1 VFGMR
6 SSGILQ
12 MSTPILPAA
21 TTAPATRVL
30 IIEDEWKVA
39 DALRSGLE
47 GEGYEVE
54 VEASGES
61 AFFRMSTEPFDLIL
75 LDLTLPGRDGVA
87 ILKAMRAGGLNT
99 PVLIITARD
108 TLPDRVLGLN
118 SGADDYLV
126 KPFALEEVLAR
137 VRALLRRPAAP
148 RAAETVR
155 LSVVDLEVDLLARR
169 VSRGGAPIE
178 LTVREFELLEYLMR
192 HEGRVVSRGMLARD
206 VWRHVARSTTLD
218 NVVDVHIARLRRKV
232 DANQRT
238 KLIHTIRS
246 IGFML
251 REGEP

>member
-1 VFGMR
+1 
-6 SSGILQ
+6 
-12 MSTPILPAA
+12 MSTPIPSP
-21 TTAPATRVL
+21 TTTTLATRVL
-30 IIEDEWKVA
+30 IIEDESKVA
-39 DALRSGLE
+39 MALKSGLE
-47 GEGYEVE
+47 GEGYQVDVE
-54 VEASGES
+54 TSGEA
-61 AFFRMSTEPFDLIL
+61 AFFRVSTEPFELIL
-75 LDLTLPGRDGVA
+75 LDLTLPGRDGLA
-87 ILKAMRAGGLNT
+87 MLKAMRMRGLNA

-108 TLPDRVLGLN
+108 TLADRVLGLN

-137 VRALLRRPAAP
+137 ARALLRRP

-155 LSVVDLEVDLLARR
+155 LSVLDLEIDLLARR
-169 VSRGGAPIE
+169 VSRGGTQID

-206 VWRHVARSTTLD
+206 VWNHAARSTTLD
-218 NVVDVHIARLRRKV
+218 NLVDVHIARLRRKIDV
-232 DANQRT
+232 NHRT